1 MCEAAYERLPFCLE
15 AVQMAYMQDTVE
27 RRGEALKVCE
37 VYPEVVRGRSYENV
51 DARVSLI
58 IITIFIPFFSS
69 RSFSS

>member
-1 MCEAAYERLPFCLE
+1 
-15 AVQMAYMQDTVE
+15 MAYMQDTVE

-58 IITIFIPFFSS
+58 IITIFIPFFS
-69 RSFSS
+69 